1 MNAMERNDL
10 YDRLCRALT
19 DYENSENTEEV
30 NRGFLDEFYFLL
42 VEIQN
47 RCEDLM
53 SDED

>member
-1 MNAMERNDL
+1 MNAMERKAL
-10 YDRLCRALT
+10 YDKMCIALT

-47 RCEDLM
+47 RW
-53 SDED
+53 DELITEEE